1 MENHLIIGLGG
12 TGGRVLAAL
21 RKLMFERFNGDVKPK
36 DMWIDYL
43 YVDSSE
49 QDLKMKDPAQWSVM
63 GKSISLSEDSVV
75 RIPAANL
82 RDYVDNKSRFKYLA
96 PWLGNSEDWKNII
109 NDPKIG
115 EGAAGQKRRLGRL
128 LFANGSP
135 EFNKI
140 VGVKARNLSYNPDG
154 RKITYHVVAGLAG
167 GTGSGSIIDVIAQ
180 LRKQFPDQA
189 NNKIVLYLLLPE
201 EHPNPEWAST
211 NNYKSNGY
219 VALTELN
226 ALDMGAFK
234 PWNLSERDYDVE
246 RLNLDLP
253 FYSAYLVTDTNRV
266 DVRFDVNKVI
276 PSTIAELIYQKTVGV
291 ALSDRKLGEG
301 ATESAAHFF
310 NNVEKGENPNYS
322 DYDSPHCY
330 KFNGF
335 GIKRLAIPEQE
346 IKEFCG
352 YSFAYQAAMKML
364 YNNLSRESGYVAEAP
379 VNDDYAFVTSR
390 EQKQK
395 WCISREHLC
404 LSVPILPDHKKEGW
418 LPIADE
424 YGKVETFCR
433 EILATDEIGH
443 NDKLVAIRNKTKR
456 FFDKDF
462 RPIAEDGQ
470 NGVVTFYEKKLK
482 FGREAIVAKIAEKI
496 NADLFQLWMNGEKS
510 LNQLSM
516 IVQTLFKYFEEEKTG
531 LIKLSATADD
541 EIKRRDAVMKRINED
556 WCTMSTGRK
565 LFSNIG
571 LNNSKDEL
579 SSQFTK
585 AVKEKYVLMTWKES
599 YQFARI
605 LIDDL
610 MNAVQ
615 VTKGDIDKTITQM
628 QTAQEMLFGSIAS
641 RCVPESEEKQSLKG
655 VVIKNYDANKVQAV
669 IKGAIANDTDNQDR
683 IRQMMAGIKALL
695 NPDRP
700 NFREVADKLRAGTL
714 ISTFEQIGEEEAT
727 NFFANEVGR
736 DYIPGYEKLIGVN
749 IIQKLHDEY
758 SGNEEGL
765 KEKLNRLV
773 RHAAI
778 TNKHRDIEVNNGPKV
793 KSSMF
798 VILPDYDANPE
809 FLQKIE
815 TLIKSF
821 TSEGNIKVSRGGK
834 SNEIVV
840 ITLETNLTPRYLQ
853 NVYSLKEDYD
863 KLMNSAQGKVAR
875 FETQLED
882 YDGIEP
888 MNVEDCIK
896 LNMLPAL
903 YKPTDK
909 EIAHINELKKKMNA
923 LSASVM
929 PSANDAPE
937 RQTAGAVSGIGPM
950 DGTST
955 IVAPPPPLVS
965 MYLFIG
971 GQQYGP
977 YDYQTLKG
985 FIPTGQLTAQT
996 MVWQQGME
1004 AWTPAG
1010 QVPVLQGLFSP
1021 VAPQMPPVPPTPSGM
1036 PPMPPTL

>member
-12 TGGRVLAAL
+12 TGGRVLAAF

-63 GKSISLSEDSVV
+63 GKSVSLSEDSVV
-75 RIPAANL
+75 KIPAANL
-82 RDYVDNKSRFKYLA
+82 RDYVDNKSRFKYLD

-128 LFANGSP
+128 LFANGAP
-135 EFNKI
+135 EFNKV
-140 VGVKARNLSYNPDG
+140 VGVKARNLSYNPEG

-167 GTGSGSIIDVIAQ
+167 GTGSGSIVDVVAQ

-211 NNYKSNGY
+211 NNYKPNGY

-226 ALDMGAFK
+226 ALDMKAFK
-234 PWNLSERDYDVE
+234 PWNLSEREYDVE
-246 RLNLDLP
+246 KLNLEIP
-253 FYSAYLVTDTNRV
+253 FYSAYLITDTNRA

-276 PSTIAELIYQKTVGV
+276 PATIAELIYQKTVGV
-291 ALSDRKLGEG
+291 ALSDKKIGEG

-346 IKEFCG
+346 IKEFFG
-352 YSFAYQAAMKML
+352 YSFAHQAALKML
-364 YNNLSRESGYVAEAP
+364 YNNLARESGYVAEAS
-379 VNDDYAFVTSR
+379 VNDDYSFVTQR

-404 LSVPILPDHKKEGW
+404 LSTPILTEHKKEGW
-418 LPIADE
+418 RPIADE
-424 YGKVETFCR
+424 FGQVEKFCS
-433 EILATDEIGH
+433 EVLASDEIEH
-443 NDKLVAIRNKTKR
+443 IDKLIAIRNKTKR

-462 RPIAEDGQ
+462 RPIAEAGQ
-470 NGVVTFYEKKLK
+470 NGVVSFYEKKTK
-482 FGREAIVAKIAEKI
+482 FGREAIVAKIVEKI
-496 NADLFQLWMNGEKS
+496 NEDLLQLWTNGEKS
-510 LNQLSM
+510 LYQLSG
-516 IVQTLFKYFEEEKTG
+516 IVKTLLKYFEEEKAA
-531 LIKLSATADD
+531 LIKLSAAADD
-541 EIKRRDAVMKRINED
+541 EIKRRDNLMKNMNEA

-565 LFSNIG
+565 LLSNIG

-585 AVKEKYVLMTWKES
+585 TVKEKYVLMTWKES
-599 YQFARI
+599 YGFARI

-615 VTKGDIDKTITQM
+615 VSKGDIERTITQM
-628 QTAQEMLFGSIAS
+628 QNAQETLLGAINS
-641 RCVPESEEKQSLKG
+641 RCQVETEEKQSLKG
-655 VVIKNYDANKVQAV
+655 VVIKNYDADKVQAI
-669 IKGAIANDTDNQDR
+669 IKGAISNDTDNKDR
-683 IRQMMAGIKALL
+683 IRLIMAGIQGLL
-695 NPDRP
+695 NPERR
-700 NFREVADKLRAGTL
+700 NFREVADKLNTGTL
-714 ISTFEQIGEEEAT
+714 ISAFEKIGEDAAV
-727 NFFANEVGR
+727 NFFSNEVGKE
-736 DYIPGYEKLIGVN
+736 YIPGYEKLIGVN
-749 IIQKLHDEY
+749 IIKKLYDEF
-758 SGNEEGL
+758 SGNDEGL

-778 TNKHRDIEVNNGPKV
+778 TNKHREIEVNNGPKV

-798 VILPDYDANPE
+798 VILPDYDDNPE

-815 TLIKSF
+815 DLIKSF
-821 TSEGNIKVSRGGK
+821 TSEGNIKVSRGGN

-853 NVYSLKEDYD
+853 NVYTLKQDYER
-863 KLMNSAQGKVAR
+863 LMNSQQGRVAR

-882 YDGIEP
+882 YNGIEP
-888 MNVEDCIK
+888 LNIEDSK
-896 LNMLPAL
+896 ALNILPSL
-903 YKPTDK
+903 YLPTDDEK
-909 EIAHINELKKKMNA
+909 VHIEELKHKTEGPA
-923 LSASVM
+923 AQLCSAAGTAAVPPVPPKAQM
-929 PSANDAPE
+929 PGMAVPVSPE
-937 RQTAGAVSGIGPM
+937 PK
-950 DGTST
+950 
-955 IVAPPPPLVS
+955 LS
-965 MYLFIG
+965 MYLYIG

-977 YDYQTLKG
+977 YDYATCKSLVQG
-985 FIPTGQLTAQT
+985 GQLTSQT
-996 MVWQQGME
+996 LVWQQGMAE
-1004 AWTPAG
+1004 WLPAET
-1010 QVPVLQGLFSP
+1010 VPELRPLFMP
-1021 VAPQMPPVPPTPSGM
+1021 ATMPGMPPVPPA
-1036 PPMPPTL
+1036 L

>member
-12 TGGRVLAAL
+12 TGGRVLAAF
-21 RKLMFERFNGDVKPK
+21 RKLMFERFDGDVKPK

-63 GKSISLSEDSVV
+63 GKSISLTEDSIVK
-75 RIPAANL
+75 IPAANL

-167 GTGSGSIIDVIAQ
+167 GTGSGSVVDVVAQ
-180 LRKQFPDQA
+180 LRKLFPDQTS
-189 NNKIVLYLLLPE
+189 NKIVLYLLLPE

-211 NNYKSNGY
+211 NNYKPNGY

-226 ALDMGAFK
+226 ALDLKAFK
-234 PWNLSERDYDVE
+234 PWNLSEREYDVKKLE
-246 RLNLDLP
+246 LSLP
-253 FYSAYLVTDTNRV
+253 FYSAYLITDTNRV

-276 PSTIAELIYQKTVGV
+276 PATIAELIYQKTIGV
-291 ALSDRKLGEG
+291 ALSDKKIGEG

-346 IKEFCG
+346 IKEFFG
-352 YSFAYQAAMKML
+352 YSFAYQAALKML
-364 YNNLSRESGYVAEAP
+364 FNNLSRESGYVAEAP
-379 VNDDYAFVTSR
+379 INDDYAFVTHPV
-390 EQKQK
+390 QKKK

-404 LSVPILPDHKKEGW
+404 LSVPILDEHKKESW
-418 LPIADE
+418 RPIADE
-424 YGKVETFCR
+424 YGQIDKFSS
-433 EILATDEIGH
+433 EILNTDEIVH
-443 NDKLVAIRNKTKR
+443 TDKLIAIRNRTKR

-462 RPIAEDGQ
+462 RPIAEAGQ
-470 NGVVTFYEKKLK
+470 NGVVTFYEKKAK
-482 FGREAIVAKIAEKI
+482 FGREAIVANITEKI
-496 NADLFQLWMNGEKS
+496 NADLFQLWLSGEKS
-510 LNQLSM
+510 LYQLSG
-516 IVQTLFKYFEEEKTG
+516 IVQTLLKYFEEEKTA
-531 LIKLSATADD
+531 LVRLSANADD
-541 EIKRRDAVMKRINED
+541 EIKRRDAQMKQLNEE

-565 LFSNIG
+565 LLSNIG

-585 AVKEKYVLMTWKES
+585 VVKEKYVLMTWKES
-599 YQFARI
+599 YGFARI
-605 LIDDL
+605 LVDDL
-610 MNAVQ
+610 VNSVQ
-615 VTKGDIDKTITQM
+615 VLKSDIERTITQM
-628 QTAQEMLFGSIAS
+628 QNAQDILYGAINS
-641 RCVPESEEKQSLKG
+641 RCQVESEEKQSLKG
-655 VVIKNYDANKVQAV
+655 VVIKNYDANKVQSI
-669 IKGAIANDTDNQDR
+669 IKGAISNDIDNKDR
-683 IRQMMAGIKALL
+683 IRLMMAGIQGLL
-695 NPDRP
+695 NPERP
-700 NFREVADKLRAGTL
+700 NFREVADKLNTGTL
-714 ISTFEQIGEEEAT
+714 ISTFEKIGEEEAT
-727 NFFANEVGR
+727 NFFSNEIGR

-749 IIQKLHDEY
+749 IIKKLHDEY
-758 SGNEEGL
+758 SGNDEGL
-765 KEKLNRLV
+765 RDKLNRLV

-798 VILPDYDANPE
+798 VILPDYDDNPE

-815 TLIKSF
+815 DLIKSF
-821 TSEGNIKVSRGGK
+821 TSEGNIKVSRGGN

-853 NVYSLKEDYD
+853 NVYTLKEDYD
-863 KLMNSAQGKVAR
+863 RLVSSQQGRVAC

-882 YDGIEP
+882 YDGIAP
-888 MNVEDCIK
+888 LSVEECIK
-896 LNMLPAL
+896 LNMLPSL
-903 YKPTDK
+903 YLPTDTEK
-909 EIAHINELKKKMNA
+909 ESINKLKQKINGST
-923 LSASVM
+923 LPPIVG
-929 PSANDAPE
+929 
-937 RQTAGAVSGIGPM
+937 AGASI
-950 DGTST
+950 
-955 IVAPPPPLVS
+955 PPIQSEPQIA
-965 MYLFIG
+965 MYLHFE
-971 GQQYGP
+971 GQNYGP
-977 YDYQTLKG
+977 YDYKTCKSLVQ
-985 FIPTGQLTAQT
+985 TGQLTSQT
-996 MVWQQGME
+996 LVWQEGMS
-1004 AWTPAG
+1004 AWQAAGEVSELKSFFIPTPA
-1010 QVPVLQGLFSP
+1010 PN
-1021 VAPQMPPVPPTPSGM
+1021 MPPVPPTSSGM

>member
-12 TGGRVLAAL
+12 TGGRVLASF
-21 RKLMFERFNGDVKPK
+21 RKLMFERFDGDVKPK

-63 GKSISLSEDSVV
+63 GKSISLTEDSIVK
-75 RIPAANL
+75 IPAANL

-167 GTGSGSIIDVIAQ
+167 GTGSGSVVDVVAQ
-180 LRKQFPDQA
+180 LRKLFPDQTS
-189 NNKIVLYLLLPE
+189 NKIVLYLLLPE

-211 NNYKSNGY
+211 NNYKPNGY

-226 ALDMGAFK
+226 ALDLKAFK
-234 PWNLSERDYDVE
+234 PWNLSEREYDVKKLE
-246 RLNLDLP
+246 LSLP

-266 DVRFDVNKVI
+266 DVRFDVNKVV
-276 PSTIAELIYQKTVGV
+276 PATIAELIYQKTIGV
-291 ALSDRKLGEG
+291 ALSDKRIGEG

-346 IKEFCG
+346 IKEFFG
-352 YSFAYQAAMKML
+352 YSFAYQAALKML
-364 YNNLSRESGYVAEAP
+364 FNNLSRESGYVAEAP
-379 VNDDYAFVTSR
+379 INDDYAFVTQPV
-390 EQKQK
+390 QKKK

-404 LSVPILPDHKKEGW
+404 LSMPILDEHKKEGW
-418 LPIADE
+418 RPIADE
-424 YGKVETFCR
+424 YGQIDKFSS
-433 EILATDEIGH
+433 EILNTDEIVH
-443 NDKLVAIRNKTKR
+443 TDKLIAIRNKTKR

-462 RPIAEDGQ
+462 RPIAEAGQ
-470 NGVVTFYEKKLK
+470 NGVVTFYEKKAK
-482 FGREAIVAKIAEKI
+482 FGREAIVANITEKI
-496 NADLFQLWMNGEKS
+496 NADLLQLWLSGEKS
-510 LNQLSM
+510 LYQLSG
-516 IVQTLFKYFEEEKTG
+516 IVQTLLKYFEEEKTA
-531 LIKLSATADD
+531 LVRLSANADD
-541 EIKRRDAVMKRINED
+541 EIKRRDAQMKQLNEE

-565 LFSNIG
+565 LLSNIG

-585 AVKEKYVLMTWKES
+585 VVKEKYVLMTWKES
-599 YQFARI
+599 YGFARV

-610 MNAVQ
+610 VNSVQ
-615 VTKGDIDKTITQM
+615 VLKSDIERTITQM
-628 QTAQEMLFGSIAS
+628 QNAQDILYGAINS
-641 RCVPESEEKQSLKG
+641 RCQVESEEKQSLKG
-655 VVIKNYDANKVQAV
+655 VVIKNYDANKVQSI
-669 IKGAIANDTDNQDR
+669 IKGAISNDIDNKER
-683 IRQMMAGIKALL
+683 IRLMMASIQGLL
-695 NPDRP
+695 NPERL
-700 NFREVADKLRAGTL
+700 NFREVADKLNTGTL
-714 ISTFEQIGEEEAT
+714 ISTFEKIGEEEAT
-727 NFFANEVGR
+727 NFFSNEIGR

-749 IIQKLHDEY
+749 IIKKLHDEY
-758 SGNEEGL
+758 SGNDEGL
-765 KEKLNRLV
+765 RDKLNRLV

-798 VILPDYDANPE
+798 VTLPDYDDNPE

-815 TLIKSF
+815 DLIKSF
-821 TSEGNIKVSRGGK
+821 TSEGNIKVSRGGN

-853 NVYSLKEDYD
+853 NVYTLKEDYD
-863 KLMNSAQGKVAR
+863 RLMSSQQGRVAR

-882 YDGIEP
+882 YEGIAP
-888 MNVEDCIK
+888 LCVEECIK
-896 LNMLPAL
+896 LNMLPSL
-903 YKPTDK
+903 YLPTDSEK
-909 EIAHINELKKKMNA
+909 ESINKLKQKIN
-923 LSASVM
+923 
-929 PSANDAPE
+929 
-937 RQTAGAVSGIGPM
+937 GP
-950 DGTST
+950 T
-955 IVAPPPPLVS
+955 PPPIVGAGPS
-965 MYLFIG
+965 IPPIQSEPQIAMYLHIE
-971 GQQYGP
+971 GQNYGP
-977 YDYQTLKG
+977 YDYKTCKSLVQ
-985 FIPTGQLTAQT
+985 TGQLTSQT
-996 MVWQQGME
+996 LVWQEGMS
-1004 AWTPAG
+1004 AWQAAGEVPELKSLFMPTPA
-1010 QVPVLQGLFSP
+1010 PN
-1021 VAPQMPPVPPTPSGM
+1021 MPPVPPTPSGM